1 MNRHAAVAAG
11 LATLCL
17 LSACASVGAP
27 RAGQAVAVK
36 QDQALVFGR
45 IRMLDAGNEAIEY
58 APFRFDPWGGPFFTP
73 LPRLSL
79 ELRQLLPPGGALR
92 YRSHPS
98 PQIGEDGT
106 FAWILDAGDYQLL
119 GNPRLL
125 GSRRFDPDESGT
137 LARFSVA
144 PGGTIYAGTLVVRAE
159 FDPVQVA
166 RGWKDDE
173 LEYTLVEYRVVDER
187 DAELASLRAR
197 FPALPEPVRS
207 ELMRAP

>member
-1 MNRHAAVAAG
+1 MRGAPGLVAA
-11 LATLCL
+11 CL
-17 LSACASVGAP
+17 MSACASIGTP
-27 RAGQAVAVK
+27 GAGQAVTVK

-45 IRMLDAGNEAIEY
+45 IRMVDAGDEAIAY

-79 ELRQLLPPGGALR
+79 ELRQLLPPGGAMR

-98 PQIGEDGT
+98 PPIGEDGT
-106 FAWILDAGDYQLL
+106 FAWILHAGDYQLL

-125 GSRRFDPDESGT
+125 GSRRYDPDESGT
-137 LARFSVA
+137 LARFAVPPS
-144 PGGTIYAGTLVVRAE
+144 GGTVYVGTLLVRVA
-159 FDPVQVA
+159 FDLVQMA
-166 RGWKDDE
+166 LGWKRDE
-173 LEYTLVEYRVVDER
+173 IEYTIVGYSVFDER

-197 FPALPEPVRS
+197 FAALPEPVRS